1 MSKTFTLAEMLAHN
15 GRIAA
20 DLTNDMEDWDRTFSR
35 DMQVRYERY
44 GTNMFLST
52 KQETHVNRIFR
63 TTGGQSAPVPVA
75 KQDKHG
81 FDNANSDDD
90 IPF

>member
-1 MSKTFTLAEMLAHN
+1 MSKAFTLAEMLAHN
-15 GRIAA
+15 ARIAA
-20 DLTNDMEDWDRTFSR
+20 DLTNDMENWDRSFSQ
-35 DMQVRYERY
+35 DMQMRYERY
-44 GTNMFLST
+44 GIKMFLST

-63 TTGGQSAPVPVA
+63 ETGGQTAPEPTA

>member
-20 DLTNDMEDWDRTFSR
+20 DLTNDMEGWDRSFSQ

-52 KQETHVNRIFR
+52 KQEKQINRIFR
-63 TTGGQSAPVPVA
+63 ETGGQTAPAPTT
-75 KQDKHG
+75 QDKHG